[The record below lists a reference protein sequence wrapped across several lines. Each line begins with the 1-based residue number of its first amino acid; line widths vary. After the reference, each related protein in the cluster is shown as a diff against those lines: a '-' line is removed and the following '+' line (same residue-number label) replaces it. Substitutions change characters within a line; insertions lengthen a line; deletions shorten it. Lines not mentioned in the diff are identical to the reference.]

1 MLRWF
6 LSHLLGVWLLL
17 SQLPREI
24 PATGDKILKACGRDY
39 VRLQIEVCGS
49 SWWGR
54 KAGQQRE
61 RRQISEPLAEVV
73 PSSIINDPEILSL
86 MLQSI
91 PGMPQE
97 LRIATQSGKEKL
109 LRELHFVLEDSN
121 LNLEEMKKTF
131 LNTQFEAEDKSLSK
145 LDKHPRKKRDNYIK
159 MSDKCCNV
167 GCTRRELA
175 SRC

>member
-1 MLRWF
+1 M
-6 LSHLLGVWLLL
+6 
-17 SQLPREI
+17 
-24 PATGDKILKACGRDY
+24 
-39 VRLQIEVCGS
+39 
-49 SWWGR
+49 
-54 KAGQQRE
+54 
-61 RRQISEPLAEVV
+61 